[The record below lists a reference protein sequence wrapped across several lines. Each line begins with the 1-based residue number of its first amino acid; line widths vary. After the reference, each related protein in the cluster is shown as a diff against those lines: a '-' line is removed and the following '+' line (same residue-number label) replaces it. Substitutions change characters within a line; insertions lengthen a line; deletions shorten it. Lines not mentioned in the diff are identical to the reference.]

1 MLSNLALMA
10 SRDWSISTA
19 RIATEPTTVNCQN
32 GVTFSIT
39 NRVIKTAIINA
50 PMIGP
55 TTAPDPPNRLTPP
68 IIKAAIDDKD
78 NGLPITSDPAA
89 RLVN

>member
-1 MLSNLALMA
+1 
-10 SRDWSISTA
+10 
-19 RIATEPTTVNCQN
+19 
-32 GVTFSIT
+32 
-39 NRVIKTAIINA
+39 
-50 PMIGP
+50 MIGP